1 MTDLT
6 SKYIING
13 PNNVV
18 RLENGEK
25 ILYIFGDY
33 HWNADRQRECE
44 FNDKHDSIDIDK
56 LLLKFM
62 KEETK
67 CEYDLFIE
75 MNENDFINN
84 INLRNNGHY
93 KYMYI
98 LQIRKLFLTKFSFNK
113 NQIITNKKYPNF
125 RFHYSDI
132 RDLLTIPTLSNF
144 CYHTST
150 FLIYSFQDL
159 KNVITDHSEILL
171 DLKKLFKI
179 LNNNDNKN
187 INKIKNVYNDKKI
200 QVEINH
206 IFKEII
212 ENLNNIIKNT
222 LDIINFT
229 SVNINKIKD
238 FESFEKIR
246 DKVAYEIYLK
256 INQNKDE
263 IAYLVATLTD
273 LYFIRRFLDKDYI
286 KKSILY
292 TGAAHMENIL
302 FILVKYFNFKLTNV
316 FYSNSSHNLNNI
328 KKLSIKN
335 FKYSKFLTT
344 CFRHYDKHFQATQCV
359 NLFNFPP
366 NFT

>member
-18 RLENGEK
+18 RLENGKK

-33 HWNADRQRECE
+33 HWNADRQRECG

-67 CEYDLFIE
+67 SEYDLFIE
-75 MNENDFINN
+75 MEKNDFINN
-84 INLRNNGHY
+84 PIQNKHY
-93 KYMYI
+93 KYIYI
-98 LQIRKLFLTKFSFNK
+98 NQIRKLYLTKFSFNK

-132 RDLLTIPTLSNF
+132 RELLKIPTLTKFAYN
-144 CYHTST
+144 TPT
-150 FLIYSFQDL
+150 FLIYSFQEL
-159 KNVITDHSEILL
+159 KNVITHHHEILL
-171 DLKKLFKI
+171 DLENLLKN
-179 LNNNDNKN
+179 LNNNDNKY
-187 INKIKNVYNDKKI
+187 INKIKNVYNNKKVQI
-200 QVEINH
+200 KIND
-206 IFKEII
+206 IFKEVIK
-212 ENLNNIIKNT
+212 NLNDIIKNT
-222 LDIINFT
+222 LHIIKFT
-229 SVNINKIKD
+229 STSINKIKD
-238 FESFEKIR
+238 FESFEKTR
-246 DKVAYEIYLK
+246 NQVAYEIYLK
-256 INQNKDE
+256 ICQNKDD
-263 IAYLVATLTD
+263 ISVLTCLLTD

-292 TGAAHMENIL
+292 TGSRHMENIL
-302 FILVKYFNFKLTNV
+302 FILVKYFNFKITNV
-316 FYSNSSHNLNNI
+316 FYSNSSYNLNNI
-328 KKLSIKN
+328 KNLSIKN
-335 FKYSKFLTT
+335 FKYIQFVEN
-344 CFRHYDKHFQATQCV
+344 CFRHRDEHFDEIQCS